1 MGEKSLG
8 QIHTVD
14 FNLEIAEA
22 ATKGPSNALL
32 CDLSQSLSEQL
43 QRNVRQGC
51 YYKLVGIDAVIQ
63 APEDPLLDGESGI
76 VKGRFRYFLPTR
88 GRCEAYRQA
97 FKQMMEQMKGRGINP
112 RMNVQ
117 YDFRTVPRNL
127 QNYTLNALTGNDLKN
142 LATLDGQTVLAL
154 TANTATGTEVFDS
167 YNENIQDKNLG
178 TPDFS
183 SGLNTQISTLI
194 TPTDFVLNEG
204 NIYSGNEMIADTEL
218 EEIPFSIA
226 YSYETKEDA
235 AGKITSTF
243 NSQQLNWR
251 PDPALY
257 IAIMCGQV
265 EVVLDEIE
273 ADGDNPLLL
282 DGVELDFSFHVA
294 GWKSIMGNPD
304 SKKSR
309 SRKSKR

>member
-1 MGEKSLG
+1 MIHCPYDMGEKSLG
-8 QIHTVD
+8 QIHTV
-14 FNLEIAEA
+14 NYNMEIAAA
-22 ATKGPSNALL
+22 ATGGTGNALL
-32 CDLSQSLSEQL
+32 CDLSQSLSTQL
-43 QRNVRQGC
+43 QRNVRQGN

-63 APEDPLLDGESGI
+63 APDDLEGLDGTQGV

-88 GRCEAYRQA
+88 GRCEAYRIA
-97 FKQMMEQMKGRGINP
+97 FKQMMEQMKGRGISP
-112 RMNVQ
+112 GMNSQ
-117 YDFRTVPRNL
+117 YDFRTTLRGYS
-127 QNYTLNALTGNDLKN
+127 NYGLNAFLGNDLKN

-178 TPDFS
+178 TPDFAP
-183 SGLNTQISTLI
+183 GLNTQISTLI
-194 TPTDFVLNEG
+194 TPTDFVLEEG

-226 YSYETKEDA
+226 FSYEND
-235 AGKITSTF
+235 SY

-265 EVVLDEIE
+265 EVVLDEIDATG
-273 ADGDNPLLL
+273 ADFPDVS
-282 DGVELDFSFHVA
+282 GVELDFAFHIA

-309 SRKSKR
+309 SRSSKR

>member
-14 FNLEIAEA
+14 FNLEIGVA
-22 ATKGPSNALL
+22 APTGTGNAFL

-43 QRNVRQGC
+43 QRNVRQGQ
-51 YYKLVGIDAVIQ
+51 YYKLVGVDAVIQ
-63 APEDPLLDGESGI
+63 APEFPLLDATSGV

-88 GRCEAYRQA
+88 GRCEAYRLA
-97 FKQMMEQMKGRGINP
+97 FKQMMEQMKGRGISP
-112 RMNVQ
+112 GMNSQ
-117 YDFRTVPRNL
+117 YDFRTLPRGL
-127 QNYTLNALTGNDLKN
+127 SNYDLNAFLGHDLKN

-154 TANTATGTEVFDS
+154 TDNTMTGTEVFDS

-178 TPDFS
+178 TPDFP
-183 SGLNTQISTLI
+183 SGLRTQISTLV

-218 EEIPFSIA
+218 EEIPFSMA
-226 YSYETKEDA
+226 FSYE
-235 AGKITSTF
+235 AGNF

-265 EVVLDEIE
+265 EIVIDEMS
-273 ADGDNPLLL
+273 ADGAQGL
-282 DGVELDFSFHVA
+282 DSDGIELDFSFHIA

-309 SRKSKR
+309 SRSSRK

>member
-14 FNLEIAEA
+14 YNLEIANT

-32 CDLSQSLSEQL
+32 CDLSASLSEQL

-63 APEDPLLDGESGI
+63 SPEDADLGIEGTSGI

-112 RMNVQ
+112 RMNTQ
-117 YDFRTVPRNL
+117 YDFRTLPRNIT
-127 QNYTLNALTGNDLKN
+127 NYGLNAFFSPLKN

-204 NIYSGNEMIADTEL
+204 NIYSGNEMIADTTL

-226 YSYETKEDA
+226 YSYEE
-235 AGKITSTF
+235 GMF

-265 EVVLDEIE
+265 EIVLDEIE
-273 ADGDNPLLL
+273 ATGVNPLLA

-309 SRKSKR
+309 SRSSKR

>member
-8 QIHTVD
+8 QIHTV
-14 FNLEIAEA
+14 NYNYEIAEA
-22 ATKGPSNALL
+22 ATKGPSNAFL

-43 QRNVRQGC
+43 QRNVRQGN

-63 APEDPLLDGESGI
+63 SPEDTIGLDGNSGVI
-76 VKGRFRYFLPTR
+76 KGRFRYFLPTR
-88 GRCEAYRQA
+88 GRCEAYRLA
-97 FKQMMEQMKGRGINP
+97 FRQMMEQMKGRGISP
-112 RMNVQ
+112 GMNSQ
-117 YDFRTVPRNL
+117 YDFRTLPRNIT
-127 QNYTLNALTGNDLKN
+127 NYALNAATGNDLKN

-167 YNENIQDKNLG
+167 YNEGIQDKNLG
-178 TPDFS
+178 TPDFAP
-183 SGLNTQISTLI
+183 GLNTQISTLI

-226 YSYETKEDA
+226 YSYEQ
-235 AGKITSTF
+235 GVF

-257 IAIMCGQV
+257 IAVMCGQV
-265 EVVLDEIE
+265 EVVLDEVE
-273 ADGDNPLLL
+273 ADGAILPDL
-282 DGVELDFSFHVA
+282 DAVELDFAFHIA

-309 SRKSKR
+309 SRRSRK

>member
-14 FNLEIAEA
+14 YNIEIGVA
-22 ATKGPSNALL
+22 APKGPSNAFL

-43 QRNVRQGC
+43 QRNVRQGQ

-63 APEDPLLDGESGI
+63 SPEFPLLDGTSGV

-88 GRCEAYRQA
+88 GRCEAYRLA
-97 FKQMMEQMKGRGINP
+97 FKQMMEQMKSRGISP
-112 RMNVQ
+112 GMNSQ
-117 YDFRTVPRNL
+117 YDFRTLPRGIV
-127 QNYTLNALTGNDLKN
+127 NYDLNAFLGADLKN

-167 YNENIQDKNLG
+167 YNVNIQDKNLG

-183 SGLNTQISTLI
+183 SGLNTQISTLL

-204 NIYSGNEMIADTEL
+204 NIYSGNEMIADTDM
-218 EEIPFSIA
+218 EEIPFSMA
-226 YSYETKEDA
+226 YSYEDNGTDPA
-235 AGKITSTF
+235 TF

-265 EVVLDEIE
+265 EIVIDEMA
-273 ADGDNPLLL
+273 ADGAQGL
-282 DGVELDFSFHVA
+282 DSDGIELDFSFHIA

-309 SRKSKR
+309 SRKSRK

>member
-1 MGEKSLG
+1 M
-8 QIHTVD
+8 
-14 FNLEIAEA
+14 EIAAA
-22 ATKGPSNALL
+22 ATGGTSNALL
-32 CDLSQSLSEQL
+32 CDLSQSLSSQL
-43 QRNVRQGC
+43 QRNVRQGN

-63 APEDPLLDGESGI
+63 QPDDIALLDGTSGV

-88 GRCEAYRQA
+88 GRCEAYRLA
-97 FKQMMEQMKGRGINP
+97 FKQMMEQMKGRGISP
-112 RMNVQ
+112 AMNSQ
-117 YDFRTVPRNL
+117 YDFRVVLRNIA
-127 QNYTLNALTGNDLKN
+127 NYDLNTFLGNDLKN

-178 TPDFS
+178 TPDFAP
-183 SGLNTQISTLI
+183 GLNTQISTLI
-194 TPTDFVLNEG
+194 TPTDFVLQEG

-226 YSYETKEDA
+226 YSYEN
-235 AGKITSTF
+235 GNY

-265 EVVLDEIE
+265 EVVLDEIDATG
-273 ADGDNPLLL
+273 ADLPDVS
-282 DGVELDFSFHVA
+282 GVELDFAFHIA

-309 SRKSKR
+309 SRRSRK

>member
-14 FNLEIAEA
+14 YNLEISEN
-22 ATKGPSNALL
+22 ATKGPSNAFL

-43 QRNVRQGC
+43 QRNVRQGQ

-63 APEDPLLDGESGI
+63 APEDELLEGTSGI

-88 GRCEAYRQA
+88 GRCEAYRLA

-112 RMNVQ
+112 GMNSQ
-117 YDFRTVPRNL
+117 YDFRTLPRNIT
-127 QNYTLNALTGNDLKN
+127 NYNLNALQAPLKN

-183 SGLNTQISTLI
+183 PGLNTQISTLI

-226 YSYETKEDA
+226 YSYEEGA
-235 AGKITSTF
+235 F

-265 EVVLDEIE
+265 EIVLDEIE
-273 ADGDNPLLL
+273 ATGQTIVL
-282 DGVELDFSFHVA
+282 DGVELDFSFHIA
-294 GWKSIMGNPD
+294 GWKSIMGSPD
-304 SKKSR
+304 SKKRRSR
-309 SRKSKR
+309 SRVMSNNLRSFGKR

>member
-8 QIHTVD
+8 QIHTV
-14 FNLEIAEA
+14 NYNMEIGVA
-22 ATKGPSNALL
+22 ADKGVTNAFL

-43 QRNVRQGC
+43 QRNVRQGQ

-63 APEDPLLDGESGI
+63 APEDELLEGTSGI

-88 GRCEAYRQA
+88 GRCEAYRLA
-97 FKQMMEQMKGRGINP
+97 FKQMMEQMKGRGISP
-112 RMNVQ
+112 GMNSQ
-117 YDFRTVPRNL
+117 YDFRTLPRNIT
-127 QNYTLNALTGNDLKN
+127 NYNLNALQAPLKN

-183 SGLNTQISTLI
+183 PGLNTQISTLI

-204 NIYSGNEMIADTEL
+204 NIYSGNEMIADTDM
-218 EEIPFSIA
+218 EEIPFSMA
-226 YSYETKEDA
+226 YSYEDNGTDPA
-235 AGKITSTF
+235 TF

-265 EVVLDEIE
+265 EIVIDEMA
-273 ADGDNPLLL
+273 ADGAQGL
-282 DGVELDFSFHVA
+282 DSDGIELDFSFHIA
-294 GWKSIMGNPD
+294 GWKSIMGAPD
-304 SKKSR
+304 RKKKSKT
-309 SRKSKR
+309 SPKKK